1 MPHAAHRVRLEGVD
15 FATAF
20 PTLRLFDSFRMAL
33 QPTKLLLALLMLI
46 LVYFGGLIFQ
56 FIWGPQTPEVG
67 EVYWIFDRVLS
78 DELAAFGHLVTSA
91 VNLNLGLGTIT
102 HRSPQGVV
110 GALYAMVVVIPT
122 WLWKT
127 HPWFFVVM
135 VLDAAIIKLVL
146 GGAIARLAAVQ
157 ACLGRNASLNETA
170 RFTWSM
176 AFWLVVAP
184 LIPLVVAG
192 VIWLVL
198 ALGGGVLF
206 NIPGLNVVGG
216 VLFGVMLFAGLVG
229 ACVLLFTALGSGLL
243 PSALAV
249 EGTDAFD
256 AVSRVFAFLIYRPM
270 RFFFL
275 TAVMVVYGAL
285 TYILVGLVVFLAL
298 WFTRAAAG
306 VWASE
311 LHSYMPA
318 PELSEFPTGAEVS
331 DLSATGKATAWLVGA
346 WTKLLFGVSVAY
358 ATSYFFTAQTWVYL
372 LLRKA
377 VDDSAFDECYVEEGA
392 NLLAAPS
399 EKIEPVSSSE
409 STPPAAEPDASA

>member
-15 FATAF
+15 FSTAF

-46 LVYFGGLIFQ
+46 LVYFGGRIFE
-56 FIWGPQTPEVG
+56 FIWGPQTPDVG
-67 EVYWIFDRVLS
+67 AVYWIFEEVLRR
-78 DELAAFGHLVTSA
+78 ELAAFSLLVSSA
-91 VNLNLGLGTIT
+91 ANLHLGLGTIASD
-102 HRSPQGVV
+102 RPQGVV
-110 GALYAMVVVIPT
+110 GALYLMIVVAPS

-135 VLDAAIIKLVL
+135 VIDAAVIKLVL
-146 GGAIARLAAVQ
+146 GGAIARLATVQ
-157 ACLGRNASLNETA
+157 ACLGRNASLGETA

-176 AFWLVVAP
+176 AFWLIVAP
-184 LIPLVVAG
+184 LIPLFVAG
-192 VIWLVL
+192 VVWLVL
-198 ALGGGVLF
+198 AVGGGVLF
-206 NIPGLNVVGG
+206 NVPGLNVVGG
-216 VLFGVMLFAGLVG
+216 VVFGVMLFAGLVG
-229 ACVLLFTALGSGLL
+229 ACLLLFTALGAGLL

-256 AVSRVFAFLIYRPM
+256 AVSRIFAFLLYRPM

-275 TAVMVVYGAL
+275 TAVMLVYGAL
-285 TYILVGLVVFLAL
+285 TYILVGLVVFLAM

-306 VWASE
+306 VWSSE
-311 LHSYMPA
+311 LHQYMPA
-318 PELSEFPTGAEVS
+318 PELSEFPNGADVS
-331 DLSATGKATAWLVGA
+331 ELGATGKATAWLVGA

-377 VDDSAFDECYVEEGA
+377 VDESAFDECYVEGQSSI
-392 NLLAAPS
+392 LTAPS
-399 EKIEPVSSSE
+399 EKLEPTEPSE
-409 STPPAAEPDASA
+409 TSPPAAEPDATA